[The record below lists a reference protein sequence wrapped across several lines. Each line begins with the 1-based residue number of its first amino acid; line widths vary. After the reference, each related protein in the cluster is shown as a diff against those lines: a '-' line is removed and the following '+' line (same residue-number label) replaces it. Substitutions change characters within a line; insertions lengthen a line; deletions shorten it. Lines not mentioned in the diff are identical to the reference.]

1 MSVKATPCN
10 DEMLFCFSNEYMGK
24 DPTEKCT
31 EGLNSITDGLTHVC
45 IYVCHQDCTAVMYV
59 QEDLLTKRTGE
70 M

>member
-10 DEMLFCFSNEYMGK
+10 DEMLFFFSNEYMGK
-24 DPTEKCT
+24 YPTEKCT

-45 IYVCHQDCTAVMYV
+45 IYVCHVMYV